1 MFLSEFVEFLCRVI
15 YARFSMNLDANL
27 LGPEYARL
35 AGNTEDKKDRDAKLD
50 QANPSRQMLPDEEEK

>member
-1 MFLSEFVEFLCRVI
+1 
-15 YARFSMNLDANL
+15 MNLDANL